1 MANVKVK
8 PIQIQKISLDT
19 AAQMQ
24 DLLAV
29 EEPLEIRI
37 GYGPENDRQQQALAV
52 TMRTP
57 GHDEELAM
65 GFLFTEGIITS
76 KNDILSIKYCV
87 DTGKQLTEN
96 VLRVELQPEVTFDP
110 IKLQR
115 NFYTTSSCGVCGKA
129 SIEALQVQACAVS
142 IQSDKEWASTLIRA
156 LPGRLRAAQAVFK
169 HTGGLHASA
178 LFSPSGELLILR
190 EDIGRHNAL
199 DKLIGAAME
208 RDLLPLDDHLVL
220 LSGRIGFELVQKS
233 VMASVP
239 MLVAIGAPSSLAA
252 SVAEE
257 FGITLIGFLKQDRF
271 NVYAHPQRVKFNRS
285 IAQ

>member
-1 MANVKVK
+1 MANVRVQPIEIQRIKVNAEE
-8 PIQIQKISLDT
+8 SVL
-19 AAQMQ
+19 

-37 GYGPENDRQQQALAV
+37 GYGPADDRHQQALAV

-57 GHDEELAM
+57 GHDEELAL
-65 GFLFTEGIITS
+65 GFLFTEGIITH
-76 KNDILSIKYCV
+76 KDEVRSIQYCV
-87 DTGKQLTEN
+87 DTGRQVTPN
-96 VLRVELQPEVTFDP
+96 VLRVELHPEVTFDP
-110 IKLQR
+110 AKLQR

-142 IQSDKEWASTLIRA
+142 IQGNKVWNPATIHTLPA
-156 LPGRLRAAQAVFK
+156 RLREAQAVFK

-178 LFSPSGELLILR
+178 LFSPSGELLVLQ

-199 DKLIGAAME
+199 DKLIGSAME
-208 RDLLPLDDHLVL
+208 RELLPLEDHLVL

-233 VMASVP
+233 VMASIP

-257 FGITLIGFLKQDRF
+257 FGITLIGFLKKDRF
-271 NVYAHPQRVKFNRS
+271 NVYTHPKR
-285 IAQ
+285 IAK